1 MKPVFSPQ
9 KSRSLRSRSSFG
21 SFQPWKL
28 RPRWS
33 LNSDLHKG
41 GWLVV
46 FFPQSQLWFHQ
57 CISKENVNCSY
68 ILLTSQWK
76 TSTRMCDR
84 AGRELH
90 LLRPWQK
97 PLAALVNMLASLL
110 HRHLCRAVP
119 LEHRWTPKAGQGEGF
134 FLKCFQELCPADSVF
149 QPGTAAQNY
158 KDTDETIDLLPFS
171 REDLA
176 WSVAAWIRKCV
187 LDSME

>member
-1 MKPVFSPQ
+1 MKPLCSALRNLKAWNPDPLWGPSSPG
-9 KSRSLRSRSSFG
+9 SWDLTSLTVIYI
-21 SFQPWKL
+21 QVV
-28 RPRWS
+28 
-33 LNSDLHKG
+33 
-41 GWLVV
+41 GWWF

-68 ILLTSQWK
+68 ILLTSQWR

-90 LLRPWQK
+90 LLWPWQK
-97 PLAALVNMLASLL
+97 PLAALVKCWL
-110 HRHLCRAVP
+110 HPCTDTWVVLSHWSTGGSQR
-119 LEHRWTPKAGQGEGF
+119 QGGGGF
-134 FLKCFQELCPADSVF
+134 FVKCFQELCPADSVF

-158 KDTDETIDLLPFS
+158 KDIDETIDLLPFS